1 MPEPLTD
8 SEAMIRTLAEY
19 RDATAALRRAVVDSD
34 EATTLQQRVTELE
47 AEIRSWPMRHGDG
60 RP

>member
-1 MPEPLTD
+1 MPEPLAD

-19 RDATAALRRAVVDSD
+19 RDTTAALRRAAEESD
-34 EATTLQQRVTELE
+34 EATTLQQRVAELE
-47 AEIRSWPMRHGDG
+47 AEIRSWPLRHGDA